1 MPLFFINLRF
11 VIRILKNQQI
21 VCFTLKQIRDDK
33 EAAIRKL
40 AKKGVDAAPVIEK
53 IETLDDRRKAI
64 QVELDNT
71 LAAQNKAAK
80 EIGALMGQGRRE
92 EAEERKRFVAD
103 LKEKSNRLQ
112 AESREVQEELQA
124 AIVTLPS
131 FPAEIVP
138 EGKTAEDNLVVKLVE
153 SYTELPENPLPHWE
167 LARKYDIIDFDLGVK
182 LTGAGFPVYKGQG
195 ARLQRALINFF
206 LDCNTKAGYLE
217 VEPPIMVNEASGL
230 RYGTASR
237 QGGADVPRHGR

>member
-1 MPLFFINLRF
+1 ML
-11 VIRILKNQQI
+11 
-21 VCFTLKQIRDDK
+21 TLKQIRDDK

-112 AESREVQEELQA
+112 AESREVQEELQ
-124 AIVTLPS
+124 LS
-131 FPAEIVP
+131 
-138 EGKTAEDNLVVKLVE
+138 
-153 SYTELPENPLPHWE
+153 
-167 LARKYDIIDFDLGVK
+167 
-182 LTGAGFPVYKGQG
+182 
-195 ARLQRALINFF
+195 LIHIS
-206 LDCNTKAGYLE
+206 
-217 VEPPIMVNEASGL
+217 EPTRRV
-230 RYGTASR
+230 
-237 QGGADVPRHGR
+237 

>member
-1 MPLFFINLRF
+1 ML
-11 VIRILKNQQI
+11 
-21 VCFTLKQIRDDK
+21 TLKQIRDDK

-103 LKEKSNRLQ
+103 LKEKSNPCRPNR
-112 AESREVQEELQA
+112 AKCRRSCRPRSSRCPTSPPRSSRRA
-124 AIVTLPS
+124 KP
-131 FPAEIVP
+131 
-138 EGKTAEDNLVVKLVE
+138 
-153 SYTELPENPLPHWE
+153 
-167 LARKYDIIDFDLGVK
+167 
-182 LTGAGFPVYKGQG
+182 
-195 ARLQRALINFF
+195 QR
-206 LDCNTKAGYLE
+206 TT
-217 VEPPIMVNEASGL
+217 S
-230 RYGTASR
+230 S
-237 QGGADVPRHGR
+237 

>member
-1 MPLFFINLRF
+1 ML
-11 VIRILKNQQI
+11 
-21 VCFTLKQIRDDK
+21 TLKQIRDDK

-124 AIVTLPS
+124 AIVTLPN

-167 LARKYDIIDFDLGVK
+167 LADRKSV
-182 LTGAGFPVYKGQG
+182 V
-195 ARLQRALINFF
+195 
-206 LDCNTKAGYLE
+206 
-217 VEPPIMVNEASGL
+217 
-230 RYGTASR
+230 
-237 QGGADVPRHGR
+237 